1 MRVSCRV
8 ILNNSYL
15 SLLAGVQA
23 FVLSETV
30 ICIRIFLIRSVLNI
44 VYIYIFETKKRKEI
58 KLRIKSY
65 PLKITSFYHIRVD
78 TDRVK
83 CDVYL
88 KID

>member
-30 ICIRIFLIRSVLNI
+30 IYIRIFLIRSVLNI
-44 VYIYIFETKKRKEI
+44 VYIYIYSKRKKERKI
-58 KLRIKSY
+58 IVANKILS
-65 PLKITSFYHIRVD
+65 LKDKTSLYHIRVD
-78 TDRVK
+78 IDRVSMF
-83 CDVYL
+83 
-88 KID
+88 I